1 MVVRCSLCGGMSR
14 TSNGAPAGVLLAPRR
29 LRPPTLRPG
38 FCRHCC
44 TRTRTCISQQSQSQN
59 QCRQLGVGL
68 ERNVVPLCTARTR
81 PQDLFC
87 LCPCAGGKRHAPGAQ
102 SSAGSSASDAKKAK
116 VMPSYVFTSAM
127 KPTDEFAAPLW
138 ARPHRFRRFTTRSRC
153 FLVQGRPCA
162 LSERGEGAAR
172 GWASGGL
179 LPLLGAA
186 DLTRRGVA
194 LLPNRGRQCL
204 EAPAMSVLPSANAQA
219 SYSAM
224 VVAARADSRSLFARA
239 GRAFAS

>member
-1 MVVRCSLCGGMSR
+1 MCFSPRAACALPPCGLAFVAIVAHAHALAFPSNPR
-14 TSNGAPAGVLLAPRR
+14 AKTSAASWGWAWSATWYRSAPG
-29 LRPPTLRPG
+29 
-38 FCRHCC
+38 
-44 TRTRTCISQQSQSQN
+44 TRAHKTCFA
-59 QCRQLGVGL
+59 CGR
-68 ERNVVPLCTARTR
+68 A
-81 PQDLFC
+81 
-87 LCPCAGGKRHAPGAQ
+87 AGGKRHAPGAQ